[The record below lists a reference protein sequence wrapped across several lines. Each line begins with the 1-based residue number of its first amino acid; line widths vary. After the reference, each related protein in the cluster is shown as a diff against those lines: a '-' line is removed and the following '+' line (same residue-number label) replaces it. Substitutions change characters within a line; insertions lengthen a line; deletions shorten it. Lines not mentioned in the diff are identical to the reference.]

1 MTDVN
6 KVLLTG
12 TLKDNVDVKGF
23 GDSAISYFILRVE
36 FDYKDEGLFRVGNNQ
51 FEIFCYGKKFMRQ
64 QERLLKDAKVL
75 VEGKLTH
82 YTTNDCSKPIKT
94 VVRAI
99 NVYFL

>member
-64 QERLLKDAKVL
+64 QGRLLKDAKVL

-82 YTTNDCSKPIKT
+82 YTTDDCSKPIKT